1 MEILN
6 KNQRRSALWRLL
18 ALGVLVLGIVTAIV
32 ANTHRN
38 YASQGQDELIKCQRE
53 KRDKVAELTGTNTGL
68 RNQIRQL
75 NEDLDKCRN
84 KSGEEDPRI
93 QELNLKL
100 VAEKERFEFQKLE
113 LTSIEKEL
121 TRCKQDLVAARSF

>member
-6 KNQRRSALWRLL
+6 KNQRRSAFWRLL
-18 ALGVLVLGIVTAIV
+18 ALGILVLGVVTVIV

-38 YASQGQDELIKCQRE
+38 YAGQGQDELVKCQRE
-53 KRDKVAELTGTNTGL
+53 KRDKVAELTGINTDL
-68 RNQIRQL
+68 RNQVRQL
-75 NEDLDKCRN
+75 NEELDKCRN

-100 VAEKERFEFQKLE
+100 TAEKERFEFQKLE

-121 TRCKQDLVAARSF
+121 TRCKQDLAAAKAF